1 MIYIVPSVF
10 VILGLIITQIPT
22 QSLLNIDSQTGKS
35 IYLKTLRDTN
45 NEEKALEAADRFY
58 KKFGY
63 IFVVS
68 GVVFILLL
76 AIK

>member
-10 VILGLIITQIPT
+10 VILGFIITQIPT

-63 IFVVS
+63 IFVVF
-68 GVVFILLL
+68 GAIFILLL
-76 AIK
+76 AI

>member
-10 VILGLIITQIPT
+10 VILGLIITQVPT

-63 IFVVS
+63 IFVVF

-76 AIK
+76 AI

>member
-1 MIYIVPSVF
+1 MIYIVPLVF

-63 IFVVS
+63 IFVVF

-76 AIK
+76 AI

>member
-63 IFVVS
+63 IFVVF

-76 AIK
+76 AI